1 VDFKCNHDGS
11 CDKVKL
17 CCIETEMLLSRE
29 DIERIKKLGYSET
42 DFVEEYLGFFQ
53 LKNIDG
59 HCVFYDPETTL
70 CKIYNER
77 PQGCRFYPIIYDLD
91 NEQCIVDNYCP
102 SASTVSKEDIET
114 VCPRLRQFVKRLML
128 QKI

>member
-1 VDFKCNHDGS
+1 MDFICNHDGS

-17 CCIETEMLLSRE
+17 CCIETEMILSKE
-29 DIERIKKLGYSET
+29 DIKRIKELGYQEA
-42 DFVEEYLGFFQ
+42 DFVEYKDGFYQ

-59 HCVFYDPETTL
+59 HCVFYDPKSTL

-91 NEQCIVDNYCP
+91 RKTCVVDKYCP
-102 SASTVSKEDIET
+102 SAETVSKRDIQEL
-114 VCPRLRQFVKRLML
+114 CPKLKEFIRQIML
-128 QKI
+128 